1 MTVKISARQVHKK
14 FHSASDA
21 RNKEAITVLDGFD
34 LDVKEGEFL
43 AVLGPSGCGKSTFL
57 HILAGLSKQTSGDI
71 SVDGVPI
78 DGVNKKHGV
87 VFQGYALFPWRT
99 VLQNV
104 EVGLQIR
111 GVRSKERKEI
121 AREYIQL
128 VGLQDFENRYPHE
141 LSGGMKQRVAI
152 ARSLAYAP
160 DVLLMDE
167 PFAALDAQ
175 TREVLQSE
183 LLRIWEAK
191 KTTIVFITHS
201 LDEAIFLADRVAV
214 MTARPGKVKELIEIP
229 LERPRAAEIR
239 NSEAFVSLRQ
249 RAWDI
254 LKDEVDKS
262 QQLGRPAADGKPQ
275 PLGQGIAASAVKP
288 QLIAEI
294 EEEHYRRGRQPI
306 ADQAGGLERRI

>member
-1 MTVKISARQVHKK
+1 MTVKISARQVQMQFKSTNEAK
-14 FHSASDA
+14 NKDA
-21 RNKEAITVLDGFD
+21 IHVLADFD

-43 AVLGPSGCGKSTFL
+43 AVLGPSGCGKSTL
-57 HILAGLSKQTSGDI
+57 LSILAGLSKQTSGEI
-71 SVDGVPI
+71 VVDGVPI

-111 GVRSKERKEI
+111 GVRSKERKAI

-152 ARSLAYAP
+152 ARSLAYDP

-175 TREVLQSE
+175 TREILQSE

-191 KTTIVFITHS
+191 KNTIIFITHS
-201 LDEAIFLADRVAV
+201 LDEAIYLADRVAV
-214 MTARPGKVKELIEIP
+214 MTARPGKVKELIDIP

-239 NSEAFVSLRQ
+239 NSEAFVNLRQ
-249 RAWDI
+249 RAWEI

-262 QQLGRPAADGKPQ
+262 QQLGKPAA
-275 PLGQGIAASAVKP
+275 IVKP
-288 QLIAEI
+288 QSFAEI
-294 EEEHYRRGRQPI
+294 EVEQLPE
-306 ADQAGGLERRI
+306 QAVSHG

>member
-1 MTVKISARQVHKK
+1 MTVKISAKAVHMEFATRSETRK
-14 FHSASDA
+14 
-21 RNKEAITVLDGFD
+21 KEAITVLDDFD
-34 LDVKEGEFL
+34 LDVKQGEFL
-43 AVLGPSGCGKSTFL
+43 AILGPSGCGKSTFL
-57 HILAGLSKQTSGDI
+57 HILAGLSKQTSGEI
-71 SVDGVPI
+71 AVDGKPI

-99 VLQNV
+99 VLENV

-111 GVRSKERKEI
+111 GVRSKERKQI
-121 AREYIQL
+121 ARDYIQL

-175 TREVLQSE
+175 TREILQGE
-183 LLRIWEAK
+183 LLRIWDAK

-201 LDEAIFLADRVAV
+201 LDEAIYLADRVAV
-214 MTARPGKVKELIEIP
+214 MTARPGKVKELIDIP
-229 LERPRAAEIR
+229 LARPRAADIR
-239 NSEAFVSLRQ
+239 NSEAFVQLRK

-262 QQLGRPAADGKPQ
+262 QQLGKPAEVPAIAGAAAAAAEYKPQ
-275 PLGQGIAASAVKP
+275 PIAEHEAERFPEKAASS
-288 QLIAEI
+288 
-294 EEEHYRRGRQPI
+294 HG
-306 ADQAGGLERRI
+306 